1 MKIRTK
7 ILCMALIP
15 LLILGVATA
24 ILGNIR
30 INDVMTDN
38 IENGLRAAAISVRD
52 TLKYA
57 DSGEYQIDESGN
69 LFKGSF
75 NVTEN
80 TDIADNLL
88 EKSNMDITVFFGDTR
103 YMTSIC
109 DENGNR
115 QIGTTASETVTETV
129 LNNGEEF
136 FSTDVNVVGQKYF
149 GYYIPF
155 YQDDSN
161 EIIGMIFSGMPQKE
175 ANDQILKIII
185 QIIII
190 IVVVFVFCALFI
202 FFAINN
208 MVKALLIGEQALEG
222 VANGKLN
229 VQVDRKILKR
239 SDEIGNLGRMIMKL
253 KEELI
258 EIISNIQNQSAML
271 TASSNELKEKA
282 EKTSANMNQIDVAV
296 DEIAQGATGQAQE
309 TQKATE
315 NVTIMGN
322 VIQNTVKE
330 VEQMNQN
337 AEVMK
342 QMGEEAFVT
351 LDELQKINQR
361 AKEAI
366 EIIANQTNTTNISA
380 QKIKEATILITDI
393 AEETNLLSLNASI
406 EAARAGEQGRGFA
419 VVASQIQ
426 KLAEQS
432 TESAKKI
439 DEIISQLIS
448 DSDKAVQ
455 TMNEVNEIIE
465 NQNQNVQKTDAKVE
479 EVIKGVEESID
490 AIHKISSHTRHL
502 DDSRAA
508 VVDTVENLAAIA
520 QENAA
525 STQETAA
532 SMSEVSGIV
541 NNISDNAI
549 TLKQIAD
556 ELENSIQI
564 FEI

>member
-15 LLILGVATA
+15 LLILGAATA

-52 TLKYA
+52 ALKYA

-80 TDIADNLL
+80 TDIADNLR

-175 ANDQILKIII
+175 ANAQILKIII

-190 IVVVFVFCALFI
+190 IVVVFVFCALLI

-208 MVKALLIGEQALEG
+208 MVKALLIGERALDE

-271 TASSNELKEKA
+271 TASSNELKEKT

>member
-15 LLILGVATA
+15 LLVLGVATA

-80 TDIADNLL
+80 TDIADNLQ

-115 QIGTTASETVTETV
+115 QIGTTASETVAETV

-161 EIIGMIFSGMPQKE
+161 EIVGMIFSGMPQKE
-175 ANDQILKIII
+175 ANAQISKIII

-190 IVVVFVFCALFI
+190 MVVVFVFCALII

-208 MVKALLIGEQALEG
+208 MVKALLIGERALEE

-229 VQVDRKILKR
+229 VQVNRKILKR

-342 QMGEEAFVT
+342 QMGKEAFVT

-439 DEIISQLIS
+439 DEVISQLIS

-465 NQNQNVQKTDAKVE
+465 NQNQNVQKTDTKVE

-490 AIHKISSHTRHL
+490 AIHKISSQTKHL

-532 SMSEVSGIV
+532 SMSEVSSIV
-541 NNISDNAI
+541 NNISENAI

-556 ELENSIQI
+556 ELQNSIQI